1 MPLVWNATSN
11 EKVVTSL
18 MNSNE
23 GHIIE
28 QNINFRI
35 ELEYNMIYLENMY
48 NIISEIYFRD
58 VILILK
64 VHEMICLGAPHTD
77 ILDVAR

>member
-1 MPLVWNATSN
+1 
-11 EKVVTSL
+11 

-35 ELEYNMIYLENMY
+35 ELEYNRIYLENMY